1 MVMHR
6 AAAAPSRRDR
16 LIEAAGR
23 FTGSFMRTAPGVVGA
38 AAIVIGAGLIYRPL
52 AFLVGGAFM
61 LIIDRRVP

>member
-23 FTGSFMRTAPGVVGA
+23 FTGSLMRGAPGVAGA
-38 AAIVIGAGLIYRPL
+38 AAIVIGAGLIYRPA
-52 AFLVGGAFM
+52 AFLVGGLF
-61 LIIDRRVP
+61 LILVDRRVP